1 MVKTTKP
8 MLVVLSFLCYT
19 SAPPS
24 VAEAPLHAPQL
35 FDGCPLEGD
44 AQNASLKAL
53 NQLKNRTTQPMAN
66 QIDSNITLAAVLTPG
81 NDINRWSSNQGAVV
95 TGYVIAVK
103 PGGPETVNCHAKDLP
118 HTDTHIELA
127 LNPGVTEGIKHMIVE
142 VTPRGRALMASKG
155 KNWSTPNLHAIL
167 PGHRVTVT
175 GWMMLDK
182 EHCNAAENTNSG
194 NPKNWRATCWEIH
207 PVTGLAPAPQP

>member
-1 MVKTTKP
+1 MKP
-8 MLVVLSFLCYT
+8 ILVVLSFLCYI
-19 SAPPS
+19 SAPSS
-24 VAEAPLHAPQL
+24 VAEAPLHAPQS

-53 NQLKNRTTQPMAN
+53 NQLKNRTIPPTEN
-66 QIDSNITLAAVLTPG
+66 QIDSNITLAAVLAPG
-81 NDINRWSSNQGAVV
+81 NDVNRWNSDQGAVV

-127 LNPGVTEGIKHMIVE
+127 LNPGDTKGIKHMIVE
-142 VTPRGRALMASKG
+142 VTPRGRSIMASKG

-167 PGHRVTVT
+167 PGHMVTVT

-182 EHCNAAENTNSG
+182 EHCNAAENTNPG

>member
-1 MVKTTKP
+1 MKTMKP
-8 MLVVLSFLCYT
+8 ILVLLCFLCYV
-19 SAPPS
+19 SAPSS
-24 VAEAPLHAPQL
+24 VAEAPLHALQV

-44 AQNASLKAL
+44 AQNSSLKAL
-53 NQLKNRTTQPMAN
+53 NVLKNRTTPPTAS

-81 NDINRWSSNQGAVV
+81 NDANRWNSNQGAVV
-95 TGYVIAVK
+95 TGYVIDVK

-127 LNPGVTEGIKHMIVE
+127 LNLGDTKGIQHMIVE
-142 VTPRGRALMASKG
+142 VTPRGRAIVASKG

-167 PGHRVTVT
+167 PGHGVTVT

-182 EHCNAAENTNSG
+182 EHCNAAENTNPG
-194 NPKNWRATCWEIH
+194 GPKNWRATCWEIH
-207 PVTGLAPAPQP
+207 PVTELAPAPQP